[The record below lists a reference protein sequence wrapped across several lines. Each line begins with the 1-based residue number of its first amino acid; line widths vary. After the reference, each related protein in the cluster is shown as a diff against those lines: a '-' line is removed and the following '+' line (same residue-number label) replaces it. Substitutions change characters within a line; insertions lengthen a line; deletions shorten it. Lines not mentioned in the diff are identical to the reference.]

1 MAKMTA
7 PVRAKLDSYDLLC
20 KESKGWLY
28 SLHQL
33 KKLIVTC
40 EARGETTVSTQ
51 SIREAMGWVL
61 GSDYRTG
68 SSGNSTGSFGT
79 SSGGGDD

>member
-1 MAKMTA
+1 MAGMTA

-20 KESKGWLY
+20 QESKGWVY
-28 SLHQL
+28 SLHQI

-40 EARGETTVSTQ
+40 EARGETMVSTQ
-51 SIREAMGWVL
+51 DVREAMGWVL

-68 SSGNSTGSFGT
+68 SFGNSTGSFGT
-79 SSGGGDD
+79 SSGGQR